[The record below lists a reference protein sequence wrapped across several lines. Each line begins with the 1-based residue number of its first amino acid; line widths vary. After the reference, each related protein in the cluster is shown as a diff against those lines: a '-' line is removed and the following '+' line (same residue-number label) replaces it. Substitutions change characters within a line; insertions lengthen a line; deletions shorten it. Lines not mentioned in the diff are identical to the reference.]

1 MNKNELGMSYLYK
14 IRHTLAALLM
24 LMFFSSSL
32 IAQERTISGIVTESL
47 GQPLEGVSV
56 GIKGSAVGTITDL
69 TGKFSLRATQG
80 DTIVCSFVGYKTL
93 AVGVVE
99 SSTFDI
105 IMQPGNISLED
116 VVVVGYGTQQKKD
129 LTGAVSSVSGKEL
142 KSLPVPDIGQA
153 LQGRAAGVQI
163 ISSGAPGSNVTIRV
177 RGTGTINNSDPL
189 LVIDGIPTDLY

>member
-69 TGKFSLRATQG
+69 T
-80 DTIVCSFVGYKTL
+80 
-93 AVGVVE
+93 
-99 SSTFDI
+99 
-105 IMQPGNISLED
+105 
-116 VVVVGYGTQQKKD
+116 
-129 LTGAVSSVSGKEL
+129 
-142 KSLPVPDIGQA
+142 
-153 LQGRAAGVQI
+153 
-163 ISSGAPGSNVTIRV
+163 
-177 RGTGTINNSDPL
+177 
-189 LVIDGIPTDLY
+189 